1 MYREEYLD
9 GEQKFPIV
17 RPDWDQNTI
26 EERNSMSDCKRLV
39 IRGIKEVVPKG
50 QNFEKAFENKQQKDE
65 SPTVWL
71 QRLKKNM
78 QQYSG
83 VGLESDI
90 GQKSLKMNFVTKAWP
105 DIKKKLEKI
114 YGKSP

>member
-1 MYREEYLD
+1 
-9 GEQKFPIV
+9 
-17 RPDWDQNTI
+17 
-26 EERNSMSDCKRLV
+26 MSDCKRLV
-39 IRGIKEVVPKG
+39 IGGIKEVVPKG

-65 SPTVWL
+65 SPIAWL

-83 VGLESDI
+83 VDPESYF
-90 GQKSLKMNFVTKAWP
+90 GQKSLKMKFVTKAWP

-114 YGKSP
+114 YG